1 MSILKVTEMNIP
13 AGFVGAAVF
22 VGLLAGCAQP
32 VRPVTSGPRITTH
45 ASRPSSV
52 CAKGDQPLIPSR
64 YAVHAG
70 DVIRITYEGAKGDPA
85 VMNLGNPGLFG
96 VSDNRQFRTLYFVF
110 AGTFEN
116 RVLQDIAY
124 GPSVIIAGTGL
135 PYNIFHIRVPEVGPG
150 SYVVKF
156 DYSDSGTHS
165 SYGPVK
171 YSLCTRL
178 TVS

>member
-1 MSILKVTEMNIP
+1 MTILVVAGMKIS
-13 AGFVGAAVF
+13 AGFAGAAVF
-22 VGLLAGCAQP
+22 VGLLTGCAQP
-32 VRPVTSGPRITTH
+32 VHHVTSAPRITTH

-52 CAKGDQPLIPSR
+52 CAKGDQPLTPSR

-85 VMNLGNPGLFG
+85 ALNLGNPGLFG
-96 VSDNRQFRTLYFVF
+96 VGDNRQFKPLYFVF
-110 AGTFEN
+110 ASTFDN
-116 RVLQDIAY
+116 RVLQDVAY

-135 PYNIFHIRVPEVGPG
+135 PYNIFRIRVPEVGPG

-156 DYSDSGTHS
+156 DYSVSGARS
-165 SYGPVK
+165 SRDPVN